1 MQTIEFDN
9 KDYVIYTDGACL
21 GNPGK
26 GGWAAIIIG
35 PSGER
40 EIVGYECFTTNNR
53 MELIAVI
60 AALKEIK
67 DNSKIKIFSD
77 SRYVIDGITKWIK
90 QWKYNNWKSTSKKKI
105 KNIDLWKDLDMLS
118 SKFDISWNWVKGHS
132 TDFYNNK
139 VDKLAREEAEKLTK

>member
-1 MQTIEFDN
+1 
-9 KDYVIYTDGACL
+9 
-21 GNPGK
+21 
-26 GGWAAIIIG
+26 
-35 PSGER
+35 
-40 EIVGYECFTTNNR
+40 